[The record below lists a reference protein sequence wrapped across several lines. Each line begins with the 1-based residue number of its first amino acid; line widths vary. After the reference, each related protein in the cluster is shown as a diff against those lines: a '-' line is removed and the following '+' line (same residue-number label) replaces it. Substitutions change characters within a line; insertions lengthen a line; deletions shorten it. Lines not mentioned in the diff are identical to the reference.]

1 MKKIFDCFFANKLN
15 LCAILAL
22 LIYSINAY
30 SIELLCSKP
39 EHLSSNTNSHQLGF
53 NVSGGLAKSN
63 MTIQDVMDIF
73 SFGSKN
79 IDGVQVLICIFPDTH
94 SATKNLYQDLGIKT
108 SVIQSFTNKN
118 SIIDRHIKMVQS
130 DSAMI
135 SCVTSSY
142 PSIGYVE
149 KLPNEYQYLSCY

>member
-1 MKKIFDCFFANKLN
+1 M
-15 LCAILAL
+15 
-22 LIYSINAY
+22 S
-30 SIELLCSKP
+30 
-39 EHLSSNTNSHQLGF
+39 
-53 NVSGGLAKSN
+53 
-63 MTIQDVMDIF
+63 IQDVMDIF

-79 IDGVQVLICIFPDTH
+79 INGEQVLICIFPDSH
-94 SATKNLYQDLGIKT
+94 SATKSLYQDLGIKT
-108 SVIQSFTNKN
+108 TVIQSFTNKN

>member
-1 MKKIFDCFFANKLN
+1 MADKLS
-15 LCAILAL
+15 LCGIVVL
-22 LIYSINAY
+22 LIYSIDAY

-39 EHLSSNTNSHQLGF
+39 EHLSSNANSNEVRF

-79 IDGVQVLICIFPDTH
+79 IDGEQVLICIFPDTH
-94 SATKNLYQDLGIKT
+94 SATKKLYENLGIKT

-118 SIIDRHIKMVQS
+118 SIIDRHIKVVQS

-142 PSIGYVE
+142 PSIGYIE
-149 KLPNEYQYLSCY
+149 KMPNQYQYLSCY